1 MNSFDA
7 VVIVALLVV
16 TVIGYRAGL
25 VRSAATILGYLIAM
39 PIAVWAMSLIGPQI
53 GTSSAIASASQNSL
67 MLFGIF
73 LVSGIVMGSVLRMAV
88 DDTFG
93 QHIGLGDRLAGAALG
108 AIRVVMIA
116 VTLVLIFDQ
125 MVPAAIQPPY
135 LAGSRFRP
143 VLSMLGQKGFKTL
156 PPEVTATIAKW
167 KRDYRP

>member
-7 VVIVALLVV
+7 VFIVALLIV

-25 VRSAATILGYLIAM
+25 LRSAATILGYLIAM
-39 PIAVWAMSLIGPQI
+39 PIAVWVMSLIGPLTGS
-53 GTSSAIASASQNSL
+53 GTTASASQNSQI
-67 MLFGIF
+67 LFGIF
-73 LVSGIVMGSVLRMAV
+73 LVSGIVMGSLLRMAV

-93 QHIGLGDRLAGAALG
+93 QHIGPSDRLAGAALG

-125 MVPAAIQPPY
+125 MVPAAVQPSY
-135 LAGSRFRP
+135 LAGSRIRP
-143 VLSMLGQKGFKTL
+143 ALSMLGQKGFKTL
-156 PPEVTATIAKW
+156 PPDVTTTIAKW

>member
-7 VVIVALLVV
+7 VLIVALLIV

-25 VRSAATILGYLIAM
+25 LRSAATILGYLIAM
-39 PIAVWAMSLIGPQI
+39 PIAVWVMSLIGPQI
-53 GTSSAIASASQNSL
+53 GSSATVSASQNSL
-67 MLFGIF
+67 ILFGIF
-73 LVSGIVMGSVLRMAV
+73 LVSGIVMGSLLRMAV

-108 AIRVVMIA
+108 TIRVMMIA

-156 PPEVTATIAKW
+156 PPDVTATIAKW

>member
-7 VVIVALLVV
+7 VLIVALLIV

-25 VRSAATILGYLIAM
+25 LRSAATILGYLIAM
-39 PIAVWAMSLIGPQI
+39 PIAVWVMSLIGPQI
-53 GTSSAIASASQNSL
+53 GSSATVSVSQNSL
-67 MLFGIF
+67 ILFGIF
-73 LVSGIVMGSVLRMAV
+73 LVSGIVMGSLLRMAV

-108 AIRVVMIA
+108 AIRVMMIA

-125 MVPAAIQPPY
+125 MVPAAVQPTY

-156 PPEVTATIAKW
+156 PPDVTATIAKW